1 MVLPGLK
8 GEDEMKLSS
17 ENVQKIF
24 DECFS
29 ETGDKKVVS
38 VVHEFFF
45 NSNKLNENS
54 DKIRDML
61 YQLPE
66 NFMKDSGGGWSFL
79 MACNDKNGEQWTGL
93 HLRMEQLFAMGE
105 AIGKVKSLLP
115 RELWKALPGGVPY
128 YVVI

>member
-1 MVLPGLK
+1 
-8 GEDEMKLSS
+8 MKLSS
-17 ENVQKIF
+17 ENVQKLF
-24 DECFS
+24 DECFC
-29 ETGDKKVVS
+29 ETGDKKVSAVA
-38 VVHEFFF
+38 HEFTFD
-45 NSNKLNENS
+45 SNKLEENS

-61 YQLPE
+61 YQLPK

-128 YVVI
+128 YVVIQEAL

>member
-1 MVLPGLK
+1 
-8 GEDEMKLSS
+8 MKLTS
-17 ENVQKIF
+17 ENVLKVF
-24 DECFS
+24 DKCFC
-29 ETGDKKVVS
+29 EMGDKKVMGVAHKFS
-38 VVHEFFF
+38 FD
-45 NSNKLNENS
+45 SKMLNENQ
-54 DKIRDML
+54 DEINDML
-61 YQLPE
+61 RQLPE
-66 NFMKDSGGGWSFL
+66 NFMEGSGGGWSFL